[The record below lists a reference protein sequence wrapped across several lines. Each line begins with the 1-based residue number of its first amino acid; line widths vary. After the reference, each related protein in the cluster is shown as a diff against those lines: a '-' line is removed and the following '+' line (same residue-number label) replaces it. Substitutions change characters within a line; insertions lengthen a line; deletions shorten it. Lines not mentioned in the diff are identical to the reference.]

1 MNRTRPQTSASEKKQ
16 HAACL
21 TRFIGWI
28 TLGELYKAPWIFPI
42 VIIKLFGL
50 LFAHLDDDTTHVM
63 AALRANGVS
72 WCDCAAL
79 RAHMKLTGLLGMVGS
94 TLARS

>member
-1 MNRTRPQTSASEKKQ
+1 MDRTRLQTKASEKTTSQ
-16 HAACL
+16 LASAA
-21 TRFIGWI
+21 
-28 TLGELYKAPWIFPI
+28 FPEGSSRRNFKPFPGI
-42 VIIKLFGL
+42 SRRRIKLIRL

-63 AALRANGVS
+63 AALGANRVR
-72 WCDCAAL
+72 WCDCATL

>member
-1 MNRTRPQTSASEKKQ
+1 MPRIKNQHLSVRQKLYLEDHPRRTKTNP
-16 HAACL
+16 L
-21 TRFIGWI
+21 D
-28 TLGELYKAPWIFPI
+28 FP
-42 VIIKLFGL
+42 VGRIKPFGL

-63 AALRANGVS
+63 AALGANGVS
-72 WCDCAAL
+72 WCNCATL